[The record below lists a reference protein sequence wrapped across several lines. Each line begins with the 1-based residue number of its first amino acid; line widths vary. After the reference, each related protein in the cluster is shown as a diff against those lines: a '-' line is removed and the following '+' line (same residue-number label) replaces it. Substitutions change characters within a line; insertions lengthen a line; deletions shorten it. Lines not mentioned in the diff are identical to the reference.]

1 MHRLVLKLYAEEL
14 YFRMVMMNHSRRACI
29 YMEDYLSIDYLDNIK
44 ECQCKKVTN
53 PFCVDGAVAEEV
65 E

>member
-1 MHRLVLKLYAEEL
+1 MLFAAEL
-14 YFRMVMMNHSRRACI
+14 YFRMERMHHSRLACI

-53 PFCVDGAVAEEV
+53 HFCVDGAVSEEV